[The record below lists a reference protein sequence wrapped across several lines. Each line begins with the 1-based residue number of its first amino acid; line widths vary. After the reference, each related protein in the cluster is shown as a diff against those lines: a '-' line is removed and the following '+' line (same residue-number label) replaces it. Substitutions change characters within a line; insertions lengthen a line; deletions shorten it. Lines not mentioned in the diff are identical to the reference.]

1 MLTMAIRHILTM
13 ARCIFLWSLGNEA
26 GIGPTHLLMHRW
38 AHARDLSRPVHYEG
52 LGNACNRMPRRPR
65 TPDRQKEGGATLD

>member
-26 GIGPTHLLMHRW
+26 GIGPTHFLMHRW